1 MISME
6 YICYKRFKQTAICG
20 NVNIPY
26 GTVLA
31 AENGIISNNGKPIC
45 YTKSQNAYDYFAR
58 NDDGKGLE
66 RGKLTAEIIK
76 LLNNRKD
83 GKYQDRW
90 DIIWDDLSL
99 LKYKR
104 PEHDDYWL
112 WNFDFFN
119 ASIEE
124 LNRIKSM
131 ILEV

>member
-1 MISME
+1 ME
-6 YICYKRFKQTAICG
+6 YICFRRFREKALCGEVNIRYGTKLDETSDVISYCG
-20 NVNIPY
+20 N
-26 GTVLA
+26 
-31 AENGIISNNGKPIC
+31 PIC

-83 GKYQDRW
+83 GMYQNRW
-90 DIIWDDLSL
+90 DRIWGDLSL

-112 WNFDFFN
+112 WNYDFFN

>member
-1 MISME
+1 MY
-6 YICYKRFKQTAICG
+6 YICFNRFKQKALCG
-20 NVNIPY
+20 EVNIPY
-26 GTVLA
+26 GTKLD
-31 AENGIISNNGKPIC
+31 ETNNIISYRGNPIC
-45 YTKSQNAYDYFAR
+45 YIKSQNAYDYFAR

-90 DIIWDDLSL
+90 DRIWGDLSL

-119 ASIEE
+119 ASIDE

>member
-1 MISME
+1 MD
-6 YICYKRFKQTAICG
+6 YICFNRFKQNALCG
-20 NVNIPY
+20 EVNIPY
-26 GTVLA
+26 GTKLDEANNV
-31 AENGIISNNGKPIC
+31 ISYCGNPIC

-66 RGKLTAEIIK
+66 RGKLTSEIIK
-76 LLNNRKD
+76 LLNCKD
-83 GKYQDRW
+83 GKHQNRW
-90 DIIWDDLSL
+90 YRIWGDLSL

-112 WNFDFFN
+112 WNYDFFN

>member
-1 MISME
+1 MD
-6 YICYKRFKQTAICG
+6 YICFNRFKQNALCGEVNIRYGAKLDEANNVISYCG
-20 NVNIPY
+20 N
-26 GTVLA
+26 
-31 AENGIISNNGKPIC
+31 PIC
-45 YTKSQNAYDYFAR
+45 YIKSQNAYDYFAR

-90 DIIWDDLSL
+90 DRIWGDLSL

-112 WNFDFFN
+112 WNCDFFN

>member
-1 MISME
+1 MD
-6 YICYKRFKQTAICG
+6 YICFKRFKQNALCG
-20 NVNIPY
+20 EVNIPY
-26 GTVLA
+26 GTKLDEINNV
-31 AENGIISNNGKPIC
+31 ISYFGNPIC
-45 YTKSQNAYDYFAR
+45 YIKSQNAYDYFAR

-83 GKYQDRW
+83 GKYQYRW
-90 DIIWDDLSL
+90 DRIWDDLSL

-112 WNFDFFN
+112 WNYDFFN

>member
-1 MISME
+1 MD
-6 YICYKRFKQTAICG
+6 YICFNRFKQKALCG
-20 NVNIPY
+20 EVNIPY
-26 GTVLA
+26 GTKLYEVD
-31 AENGIISNNGKPIC
+31 NVISYCGKPIC
-45 YTKSQNAYDYFAR
+45 YTKSQNAYNYFAR

-83 GKYQDRW
+83 GKYQNRW
-90 DIIWDDLSL
+90 DRIWGDLSL

-104 PEHDDYWL
+104 PEHDDHWL

>member
-1 MISME
+1 MD
-6 YICYKRFKQTAICG
+6 YICFNRFKQKALFG
-20 NVNIPY
+20 EVNIPY
-26 GTVLA
+26 GTKLDEINNV
-31 AENGIISNNGKPIC
+31 ISYCGNPIC

-76 LLNNRKD
+76 LMNNRKD
-83 GKYQDRW
+83 GKYQNRW
-90 DIIWDDLSL
+90 DRIWGDLSL

-104 PEHDDYWL
+104 PEHPDHWL
-112 WNFDFFN
+112 WNYDFFN

>member
-1 MISME
+1 MD
-6 YICYKRFKQTAICG
+6 YICFRRFKQNALCG
-20 NVNIPY
+20 EVNIPY
-26 GTVLA
+26 GTKLY
-31 AENGIISNNGKPIC
+31 EINNIISYWGNHIC
-45 YTKSQNAYDYFAR
+45 YIKSQNAYDYFAR
-58 NDDGKGLE
+58 NDDGNGLK

-83 GKYQDRW
+83 RKYQDRW
-90 DIIWDDLSL
+90 DRIWSDLSL

>member
-1 MISME
+1 MD
-6 YICYKRFKQTAICG
+6 YICFNRFKQNALCG
-20 NVNIPY
+20 EVNIRY
-26 GTVLA
+26 GTKLD
-31 AENGIISNNGKPIC
+31 ETNNIIRYRGNPIC
-45 YTKSQNAYDYFAR
+45 YTTSQNAYDYFAR

-66 RGKLTAEIIK
+66 RGKLIAEIIK

-90 DIIWDDLSL
+90 DMIWGDLSL

-104 PEHDDYWL
+104 PEHPDYWL

>member
-1 MISME
+1 ME
-6 YICYKRFKQTAICG
+6 YICFRRFREKALCG
-20 NVNIPY
+20 EVNIPY
-26 GTVLA
+26 GTKLDE
-31 AENGIISNNGKPIC
+31 ENNVINNCGNPIC
-45 YTKSQNAYDYFAR
+45 YTTSQNAYDYFAR

-90 DIIWDDLSL
+90 DRIWGDLSL

-112 WNFDFFN
+112 WNYDFFN

>member
-1 MISME
+1 MD
-6 YICYKRFKQTAICG
+6 YICFNRFKQNALCG
-20 NVNIPY
+20 KVNIRY
-26 GTVLA
+26 GTKLDEINNV
-31 AENGIISNNGKPIC
+31 IIYCGKPIC
-45 YTKSQNAYDYFAR
+45 YIKSQNAYDYFSR

-90 DIIWDDLSL
+90 DRIWGDLSL

-124 LNRIKSM
+124 LNRIKSI

>member
-1 MISME
+1 MD
-6 YICYKRFKQTAICG
+6 YICFNRFKQNALCGEVNIRYGTKLDEANNIISHCG
-20 NVNIPY
+20 N
-26 GTVLA
+26 
-31 AENGIISNNGKPIC
+31 PIC

-90 DIIWDDLSL
+90 ARIWGDLSL

>member
-1 MISME
+1 M
-6 YICYKRFKQTAICG
+6 CG
-20 NVNIPY
+20 EVNIPY
-26 GTVLA
+26 GTKLDEV
-31 AENGIISNNGKPIC
+31 NNVISYCGNPIC
-45 YTKSQNAYDYFAR
+45 YIKSQNAYDYFAK

-66 RGKLTAEIIK
+66 RGKLTSEIIK

-83 GKYQDRW
+83 GKYQNRW
-90 DIIWDDLSL
+90 DRIWGDLSL

-104 PEHDDYWL
+104 PEHPDHWL
-112 WNFDFFN
+112 WNYDFFN

>member
-1 MISME
+1 MD
-6 YICYKRFKQTAICG
+6 YICFNRFNQNALCG
-20 NVNIPY
+20 EVNIPY
-26 GTVLA
+26 GTKLD
-31 AENGIISNNGKPIC
+31 ETNNIISYHENPIC
-45 YTKSQNAYDYFAR
+45 YIKSQNAYDYFAR

-66 RGKLTAEIIK
+66 RGKLTSEIIK
-76 LLNNRKD
+76 LLNNRND
-83 GKYQDRW
+83 GKYQNRW
-90 DIIWDDLSL
+90 DRIWGDLSL

-112 WNFDFFN
+112 WNYDFFN

>member
-1 MISME
+1 MD
-6 YICYKRFKQTAICG
+6 YICFNRFKQNALCG
-20 NVNIPY
+20 KVNIPY
-26 GTVLA
+26 GTKLD
-31 AENGIISNNGKPIC
+31 ETNNTISYCGNPIC
-45 YTKSQNAYDYFAR
+45 YIKSQNAYEYFAR

-66 RGKLTAEIIK
+66 RGKLTSEIIK

-90 DIIWDDLSL
+90 DRIWCDLSL

-104 PEHDDYWL
+104 PEHPDHWL

>member
-1 MISME
+1 MD
-6 YICYKRFKQTAICG
+6 YICFNRFKQKALCG
-20 NVNIPY
+20 EVNIPY
-26 GTVLA
+26 GTKLY
-31 AENGIISNNGKPIC
+31 EINNIISYCGNPIC

-76 LLNNRKD
+76 LLNRKD

-90 DIIWDDLSL
+90 DRIWGDLSL

-104 PEHDDYWL
+104 PEHPDYWL

>member
-1 MISME
+1 MD
-6 YICYKRFKQTAICG
+6 YICFNRFKQNALCG
-20 NVNIPY
+20 KVNIRY
-26 GTVLA
+26 GTKLDEINNV
-31 AENGIISNNGKPIC
+31 ISYCGKPIC

-83 GKYQDRW
+83 GKYQNRW
-90 DIIWDDLSL
+90 DRIWGDLSL

-124 LNRIKSM
+124 LNRIKDM

>member
-1 MISME
+1 MD
-6 YICYKRFKQTAICG
+6 YICFNRFKQKALCG
-20 NVNIPY
+20 EVNIPY
-26 GTVLA
+26 GTKLDEVNNA
-31 AENGIISNNGKPIC
+31 ISYCGNPIC

-66 RGKLTAEIIK
+66 RGKLTTEIIK

-90 DIIWDDLSL
+90 DRIWGDLSL

-112 WNFDFFN
+112 WNYDFFN

>member
-1 MISME
+1 MN
-6 YICYKRFKQTAICG
+6 YICFNRFKQNALCG
-20 NVNIPY
+20 EVNIPY
-26 GTVLA
+26 GTKLDESDNA
-31 AENGIISNNGKPIC
+31 ISYRGNPIC
-45 YTKSQNAYDYFAR
+45 YIKSQNAYDYFAR

-90 DIIWDDLSL
+90 DRIWGDLSL

-112 WNFDFFN
+112 WNYDFFN

>member
-1 MISME
+1 MD
-6 YICYKRFKQTAICG
+6 YICFNRFKQNALCG
-20 NVNIPY
+20 EVNIPY
-26 GTVLA
+26 GTKLD
-31 AENGIISNNGKPIC
+31 ETNSIISYSGNPIC
-45 YTKSQNAYDYFAR
+45 YTTSQNAYDYFAR
-58 NDDGKGLE
+58 DDDGKGLE

-83 GKYQDRW
+83 GKYQNRW
-90 DIIWDDLSL
+90 DRIWGDLSL

-104 PEHDDYWL
+104 PEHPDHWL

-119 ASIEE
+119 ASIDE

>member
-1 MISME
+1 MK
-6 YICYKRFKQTAICG
+6 YICFRRFREKALCG
-20 NVNIPY
+20 EVNIPY
-26 GTVLA
+26 GTKLDETNNV
-31 AENGIISNNGKPIC
+31 ISYYGNPIG

-76 LLNNRKD
+76 LLNNRND

-90 DIIWDDLSL
+90 DRIWGDLSL

-104 PEHDDYWL
+104 TEHDDYWL
-112 WNFDFFN
+112 WNYDFFN

-124 LNRIKSM
+124 LSRIKSI

>member
-1 MISME
+1 MD
-6 YICYKRFKQTAICG
+6 YICFNRFKQNALCG
-20 NVNIPY
+20 EVNIPY
-26 GTVLA
+26 GTKLDEA
-31 AENGIISNNGKPIC
+31 NNVINYCGNPIC
-45 YTKSQNAYDYFAR
+45 YIKSQNAYDHFAR

-66 RGKLTAEIIK
+66 RGELTSEIIK

-90 DIIWDDLSL
+90 DRIWGDLSL

-112 WNFDFFN
+112 WNYDFFN
-119 ASIEE
+119 ASIDE

>member
-1 MISME
+1 MG
-6 YICYKRFKQTAICG
+6 YICFNRFKQNALCG
-20 NVNIPY
+20 KVNIPY
-26 GTVLA
+26 GTKLDEA
-31 AENGIISNNGKPIC
+31 NNIISHCGNPVC
-45 YTKSQNAYDYFAR
+45 YIKSQNAYDHFAR

-90 DIIWDDLSL
+90 DRIWGDLSL

-104 PEHDDYWL
+104 PEHEDYWL
-112 WNFDFFN
+112 WNYDFFN

>member
-1 MISME
+1 MC
-6 YICYKRFKQTAICG
+6 YICFNRFKQNALCG
-20 NVNIPY
+20 EVNIRY
-26 GTVLA
+26 GTKLDETNNV
-31 AENGIISNNGKPIC
+31 ISYRGNPIC

-66 RGKLTAEIIK
+66 RGKLTTEIIK

-83 GKYQDRW
+83 GKYQNRW
-90 DIIWDDLSL
+90 DRIWGDLSL

-104 PEHDDYWL
+104 PEHPDHWL
-112 WNFDFFN
+112 WNYEFYN

>member
-1 MISME
+1 MD
-6 YICYKRFKQTAICG
+6 YICFNRFKQNALCG
-20 NVNIPY
+20 EVNIPY
-26 GTVLA
+26 GTKLD
-31 AENGIISNNGKPIC
+31 ETNNIITYCGNPIC
-45 YTKSQNAYDYFAR
+45 YTKSQNAYDSFAR

-76 LLNNRKD
+76 LLNNRND

-90 DIIWDDLSL
+90 DRIWGDLSL

-112 WNFDFFN
+112 WNYDFFN

>member
-1 MISME
+1 MCRRKHYHERYERSAK
-6 YICYKRFKQTAICG
+6 YLG
-20 NVNIPY
+20 
-26 GTVLA
+26 GVL
-31 AENGIISNNGKPIC
+31 NGLLHR
-45 YTKSQNAYDYFAR
+45 KSQNAYDYFAR

-76 LLNNRKD
+76 LLNNRND

-90 DIIWDDLSL
+90 DRIWGDLSL

>member
-1 MISME
+1 MD
-6 YICYKRFKQTAICG
+6 YICFNRFKQKALCG
-20 NVNIPY
+20 EVNIPY
-26 GTVLA
+26 GTKLDETNNV
-31 AENGIISNNGKPIC
+31 ISYCGKPIC
-45 YTKSQNAYDYFAR
+45 YIKSQNAYDYFAR

-83 GKYQDRW
+83 GKYQNRW
-90 DIIWDDLSL
+90 DRIWGDLSL

-112 WNFDFFN
+112 WNYDFFN
-119 ASIEE
+119 ASIDE

>member
-1 MISME
+1 MD
-6 YICYKRFKQTAICG
+6 YICFNRFKKKALCG
-20 NVNIPY
+20 EVNIPY
-26 GTVLA
+26 GTKLDEA
-31 AENGIISNNGKPIC
+31 NNIIRYRGNPIC
-45 YTKSQNAYDYFAR
+45 YTTSQNAYDYFAR

-76 LLNNRKD
+76 LLNCKD
-83 GKYQDRW
+83 GKHLNRW
-90 DIIWDDLSL
+90 DRIWGDLSL

-104 PEHDDYWL
+104 PEHPDHWL
-112 WNFDFFN
+112 WNHDFFN

>member
-1 MISME
+1 MD
-6 YICYKRFKQTAICG
+6 YICFNRFKQKTLRG
-20 NVNIPY
+20 EVNIPY
-26 GTVLA
+26 GTKLDEINNV
-31 AENGIISNNGKPIC
+31 ISYRGNPIC

-58 NDDGKGLE
+58 NDDGNGLE

-76 LLNNRKD
+76 LLNNRID
-83 GKYQDRW
+83 GKYQNRW
-90 DIIWDDLSL
+90 DKIWGDLSL

-112 WNFDFFN
+112 WNYDFFN

>member
-1 MISME
+1 MD
-6 YICYKRFKQTAICG
+6 YICFNRFKQNALCGKVNIRYGTKLDEVDNVISYCG
-20 NVNIPY
+20 N
-26 GTVLA
+26 
-31 AENGIISNNGKPIC
+31 PIC
-45 YTKSQNAYDYFAR
+45 YIKSQNAYDYFAR

-83 GKYQDRW
+83 GKYQNRW
-90 DIIWDDLSL
+90 DRIWEDLSL

-131 ILEV
+131 ILGV

>member
-1 MISME
+1 MD
-6 YICYKRFKQTAICG
+6 YICFNRFKQNALCSE
-20 NVNIPY
+20 VNIPY
-26 GTVLA
+26 GTKLD
-31 AENGIISNNGKPIC
+31 ETNNIISYRGNPIC
-45 YTKSQNAYDYFAR
+45 YIKSQNAYDYFAR

-66 RGKLTAEIIK
+66 RGKLTAEIMK
-76 LLNNRKD
+76 LLNRKD
-83 GKYQDRW
+83 GKYQNRW
-90 DIIWDDLSL
+90 DRIWGDLSL

-112 WNFDFFN
+112 WNYDFFN

>member
-1 MISME
+1 MD
-6 YICYKRFKQTAICG
+6 YICFNRFKKNALCG
-20 NVNIPY
+20 EVNIPY
-26 GTVLA
+26 GTKLDEA
-31 AENGIISNNGKPIC
+31 NSIISYCENPIC

-58 NDDGKGLE
+58 NDDGKGLD

-83 GKYQDRW
+83 GKYQNRW
-90 DIIWDDLSL
+90 DRIWGDLSL

-104 PEHDDYWL
+104 PEHPDHWV

>member
-1 MISME
+1 MD
-6 YICYKRFKQTAICG
+6 YICFNRFKKKALCG
-20 NVNIPY
+20 EVNIPY
-26 GTVLA
+26 GTKLDETNNV
-31 AENGIISNNGKPIC
+31 ISYCGKPIC

-90 DIIWDDLSL
+90 DRIWGDLSL

>member
-1 MISME
+1 MD
-6 YICYKRFKQTAICG
+6 YICFNRFTQKALCG
-20 NVNIPY
+20 EVNIPY
-26 GTVLA
+26 GTKLDETNNV
-31 AENGIISNNGKPIC
+31 ISYRGNPIC

-76 LLNNRKD
+76 LLNNRND

-90 DIIWDDLSL
+90 DRIWGDLSL

-104 PEHDDYWL
+104 PEQDDYWL
-112 WNFDFFN
+112 WNYDFFN

-124 LNRIKSM
+124 LNRIRAV
-131 ILEV
+131 ILEG